1 VVPSLAVNQLISLA
15 TRWPRTV
22 VILCLVIAAVAAVG
36 TTRLHNEED
45 LLVFLP
51 TNDPDVRLFQ
61 DVSRRFGS
69 LRVAIVGVEAPPGDD
84 VFSPTSLAKIERAT
98 NAINNVRGRDL
109 VLSMTNADDIIAGP
123 LGAQQVPLVGAIPT
137 NDAESRALRERVL
150 SREFAVGN
158 FVSRDG
164 RCALI
169 LVFLADQQSNG
180 GTIAQQPGEL
190 RVEEQIRAA
199 AERELAGMTIYYG
212 GAPFAARAIYQE
224 AQADVR
230 HLSPVAMLVL
240 LLVVVLAFRD
250 PVGVALTVGS
260 VAFSVLVVLGGM
272 GWWGEKFTVASSTL
286 PVILFASGSSYAVH
300 VLGRY
305 YLLRA
310 HHSAADAIKESL
322 RIVGPPLAI
331 AAGTTAVGFYSFVTT
346 DVRPMRSFGI
356 ACGSG
361 VLLCWLT
368 SLTLVPAVVALFPR
382 KAQQELQ
389 LDRVG
394 DALVGMWHWAQRHR
408 RLLFVG
414 ALVLGALTVGPM
426 LRVRVRMDP
435 KAFFRVGSEPWLA
448 DRFLDQHFGG
458 STFAQVWLSGDFDDP
473 STLREL
479 ARTEDFIRSL
489 PGVTQ
494 ATSVLLPLTLA
505 TNAMDGAAVL
515 PWKRSQAS
523 NLYLF
528 IEGRAGVRQLVT
540 RERHD
545 VLVQVRLRG
554 DATAALAA
562 LEEFARTGLRR
573 EPRPPTVDDVAERL
587 AWQARANGRVVWPR
601 ELLRTL
607 KPLAAP
613 GPLDEEWT
621 RRRTALVT
629 EYLKGEEAPP
639 MSEAARA
646 KIARL
651 AIDNPEGSPSLQAAL
666 VEVAPDDGAQAYQ
679 FLTTRLEEERRRLAV
694 DRAVPLLI
702 RAAELP
708 TDGPDADFVRARV
721 LTLAD
726 DLFVHIAPQERPT
739 LSLSARVAGEPVLD
753 RGFSRSVGDN
763 QVRSLVVTVIC
774 VLLLMLALFR
784 SITMA
789 LLSMWASLLTM
800 ALIFG
805 FMGLLRIPIDL
816 GTSLVAGIATGA
828 GSDFAMHY
836 LWYLRRQR
844 ADEVSRTVGPVMAV
858 SIFLVSL
865 GFWVLAL
872 GKAPVMHLFGTLAGL
887 SMFLSALLTC
897 LLVPAVLNK
906 VEP

>member
-1 VVPSLAVNQLISLA
+1 MIPSLAVNQIISFS

-22 VILCLVIAAVAAVG
+22 VVISLLIAALAAVG
-36 TTRLHNEED
+36 VTRLKNEED

-51 TNDPDVRLFQ
+51 TNDADVRLFQ

-69 LRVAIVGVEAPPGDD
+69 LRVAIVGVEAPAGDD
-84 VFSPTSLAKIERAT
+84 VFSPASLDKISRAT
-98 NAINNVRGRDL
+98 QGIKNVRGVDL
-109 VLSMTNADDIIAGP
+109 ILSLTAVSDIVSGPMGAEFNA
-123 LGAQQVPLVGAIPT
+123 LVPTIPT
-137 NDAESRALRERVL
+137 DDAGRRALRDKVL

-164 RCALI
+164 RGALI
-169 LVFLADQQSNG
+169 LAFLADPGSMK
-180 GTIAQQPGEL
+180 QQPGEL
-190 RVEEQIRAA
+190 RVEDQIRAA
-199 AERELAGMTIYYG
+199 AERELTGMTIYYG

-240 LLVVVLAFRD
+240 LLVVILAFRD
-250 PVGVALTVGS
+250 PVGVALTVGA
-260 VAFSVLVVLGGM
+260 VAFSVLIVVGGM

-310 HHSAADAIKESL
+310 EHSAADAIKESL

-331 AAGTTAVGFYSFVTT
+331 AAATTAVGFYSFVTT

-361 VLLCWLT
+361 VLLCWVT

-382 KAQQELQ
+382 KAHQEVR
-389 LDRVG
+389 LDRLG
-394 DALVGMWHWAQRHR
+394 DALVALWHWSQRHR

-414 ALVLGALTVGPM
+414 ALALGALTVGPM
-426 LRVRVRMDP
+426 LRVRVRMEP
-435 KAFFRVGSEPWLA
+435 RAFFRQGSEPWLA
-448 DRFLDQHFGG
+448 ERFLDQHFGG
-458 STFAQVWLSGDFDDP
+458 ATFAQIWLTGDFDDP
-473 STLREL
+473 SSLREL
-479 ARTEDFIRSL
+479 ARFCDFARSL
-489 PGVTQ
+489 PSVSQ
-494 ATSVLLPLTLA
+494 VQSVLTPLVLA
-505 TNAMDGAAVL
+505 TNGMDGTTAIPWTRAQAANVMTFL
-515 PWKRSQAS
+515 
-523 NLYLF
+523 
-528 IEGRAGVRQLVT
+528 EGQPGIRQLIT
-540 RERHD
+540 PERHD
-545 VLVQVRLRG
+545 VLVQIRMHG
-554 DATAALAA
+554 EATTALAA
-562 LEEFARTGLRR
+562 LEAFAKSGLHR
-573 EPRPPTVDDVAERL
+573 EPRPPTVEDIADRL
-587 AWQARANGRVVWPR
+587 SWVARAYGHEVAPH

-607 KPLAAP
+607 KPLAPP
-613 GPLDEEWT
+613 GLLDEEWT
-621 RRRTALVT
+621 RRRAAIVD
-629 EYLKGEEAPP
+629 EYLKSEEAPQL
-639 MSEAARA
+639 SDAARA
-646 KIARL
+646 QIGKL
-651 AIDNPEGSPSLQAAL
+651 AVDAPDGSPALAAAL
-666 VEVAPDDGAQAYQ
+666 QKAAPEDGAQAYR
-679 FLTTRLEEERRRLAV
+679 FLVTRLSEARRHLAV
-694 DRAVPLLI
+694 DRAVPLLL
-702 RAAELP
+702 RAAGLP
-708 TDGPDADFVRARV
+708 TDGPDAAFVRAHV
-721 LTLAD
+721 AVLAD
-726 DLFVHIAPQERPT
+726 DLFLHIAPSEKAT
-739 LSLSARVAGEPVLD
+739 LPMTARVAGEPVLD

-763 QVRSLVVTVIC
+763 QVRSLIVTIVC
-774 VLLLMLALFR
+774 VLGLMLALFR
-784 SITMA
+784 SLRLA

-805 FMGLLRIPIDL
+805 VMGLMQVPIDL

-844 ADEVSRTVGPVMAV
+844 ADEVSRSVGPVMAV

-872 GKAPVMHLFGTLAGL
+872 GKSPVMHLFGTLAGL